1 MSLAL
6 RFFSADSA
14 WTVQNAIFSKQNDL
28 ISNLVNQPFKNFKF
42 LVFVFKKLFFFAM

>member
-28 ISNLVNQPFKNFKF
+28 ISNLVNQPFKNSKF
-42 LVFVFKKLFFFAM
+42 LVFVFKQLCFFAM